1 MTDRERHA
9 EEYRALL
16 GRLERAY
23 RMPAN
28 VRAQNTALLAKVA
41 EECEAARVKAVCPW
55 VWSGPVHDTD
65 PLRVWCDEE
74 FGTVHEIAKRRASY
88 AEAA

>member
-1 MTDRERHA
+1 MVDRERHA

-23 RMPAN
+23 RMPED

-55 VWSGPVHDTD
+55 IWDGPVHDTD
-65 PLRVWCDEE
+65 PLRAWCDAT
-74 FGTVHEIAKRRASY
+74 FGTVHDIARRRA
-88 AEAA
+88 ADAQAT